1 LLFAL
6 SARRRAARPRGAVAG
21 AMGMDRL
28 RGILEGSPM
37 RIAMFSTKPYDRRSF
52 EEANAAPDGPG
63 GHAFTFLEPRLTPD
77 TAVLAHDAE
86 AVCAF
91 VNDDLSAPVL
101 EALAAGGTRLIALR
115 CAGFNNV
122 DLKAAARLGMTV
134 ARVPAYSPH
143 AVAEFTIGLLLSLVR
158 GIHRAWQRTRD
169 GNFALDGLLGFDL
182 HGRTAGVIGTG
193 KIGALVARALAAG
206 FGCRVLAQD
215 LHPDPALQAI
225 GVTYADL
232 RTIAAEADIITLHC
246 PLTPETRHLI
256 RAETLAQ
263 ARRGVILVN
272 TSRGGLLDAEAAI
285 EALKT
290 GRLGGLAIDVY
301 EQEADLF
308 FEDLSNEILTDDV
321 LARLLTFPNVLV
333 TGHQAFFTREAL
345 AAIAGTTLGNATRFA
360 AGQPLGA
367 AEVTAAVVIPPR
379 PEAAG

>member
-1 LLFAL
+1 M
-6 SARRRAARPRGAVAG
+6 AAFRV
-21 AMGMDRL
+21 
-28 RGILEGSPM
+28 
-37 RIAMFSTKPYDRRSF
+37 AMFSTKPYDRRSF
-52 EEANAAPDGPG
+52 EAANAAH
-63 GHAFTFLEPRLTPD
+63 GHALTFLEPRLTAD
-77 TAVLAHDAE
+77 TVVLAQGAE

-122 DLKAAARLGMTV
+122 DLRAAGRLGLAV

-158 GIHRAWQRTRD
+158 GIHRAHQRTRD

-193 KIGALVARALAAG
+193 RIGALVARTLAAG
-206 FGCRVLAQD
+206 FQCRVLAHD

-225 GVTYADL
+225 GVVYTDI
-232 RTIAAEADIITLHC
+232 RTIAAESDIITLHC
-246 PLTPETRHLI
+246 PLTPETHHMV
-256 RAETLAQ
+256 RAETLAR
-263 ARRGVILVN
+263 AKRGLVLVN
-272 TSRGGLLDAEAAI
+272 TSRGGLIDAEAAI

-308 FEDLSNEILTDDV
+308 FEDFSNQILADDV

-345 AAIAGTTLGNATRFA
+345 TAIAGTTLDNAARFA
-360 AGQPLGA
+360 AGEPLGP
-367 AEVTAAVVIPPR
+367 AEVTEAAVVRPR
-379 PEAAG
+379 PEATG